1 MRKKYK
7 KTSKGIN
14 KAIQEL
20 NKMVAADPKWHGRF
34 FVKNIAVLALDAD
47 RVKGNSNMVVVL
59 RIYDKETANYIERM
73 AYVRGG
79 DRRYIAQFAHGLYEQ
94 LNDFVYEY
102 VDDHNE
108 SINYNLIKPNL
119 VIKHGFN
126 INSAMQYTKRRD

>member
-34 FVKNIAVLALDAD
+34 FVKNIAVFALDKD
-47 RVKGNSNMVVVL
+47 RVKGNSNLAIVL

-79 DRRYIAQFAHGLYEQ
+79 DQRYIAQFARGLYEQ
-94 LNDFVYEY
+94 LNAFVYEY
-102 VDDHNE
+102 VDTHDE
-108 SINYNLIKPNL
+108 TIDYNKKTIKQG
-119 VIKHGFN
+119 VN
-126 INSAMQYTKRRD
+126 INSAMKFTKRKD